1 MKIVFEDNIIV
12 DPSTNSATPLPNMT
26 ITIGYKDMPAVAP
39 IDMRGEVDLCT
50 LPVGTFIVTVGPT
63 KDVTHEDHQYMKCKR
78 SWRGSDESTWDDH
91 SLAEELTEQTLAGRR
106 TIIRDIPNYP
116 IY

>member
-91 SLAEELTEQTLAGRR
+91 ALAEELTEQTCAGRR
-106 TIIRDIPNYP
+106 AIACYVPTY
-116 IY
+116 

>member
-91 SLAEELTEQTLAGRR
+91 SLAEDLNEQARAGRR
-106 TIIRDIPNYP
+106 ISIEYIPVYP
-116 IY
+116 VC

>member
-78 SWRGSDESTWDDH
+78 S
-91 SLAEELTEQTLAGRR
+91 
-106 TIIRDIPNYP
+106 
-116 IY
+116 

>member
-91 SLAEELTEQTLAGRR
+91 ALAEELTEQTRAGRR
-106 TIIRDIPNYP
+106 AIARYVPTY
-116 IY
+116 